1 MFQHFLKQARHN
13 SLFQA
18 QMHIHINAIF
28 YAYGLNSFVY
38 VLVKLF
44 VIDDKLVNELIR
56 YNIAQSIDAQKS
68 FHFQTKWTV
77 SANSGKQSRVD
88 YDSIEAKGFR
98 QICNFYGTRMISRRC
113 FSMVQYLLV

>member
-56 YNIAQSIDAQKS
+56 YNIAQSIDAQKRFPVS
-68 FHFQTKWTV
+68 DKMDCVGEFRETKQTELTMTV
-77 SANSGKQSRVD
+77 LKPKVFVKFA
-88 YDSIEAKGFR
+88 I
-98 QICNFYGTRMISRRC
+98 
-113 FSMVQYLLV
+113 SMVLA